1 MLVIDLREKK
11 DDKFSSRPE
20 MNTMGS
26 DIYHL
31 ILQALIDD
39 LHLSGF
45 HAVWSATTTKK
56 KKKDW
61 WPDSL
66 YFQQVL
72 KLSYHRRKS
81 WSAKVLQLQSR
92 SRVWQDLVL
101 WLLKQKLPKQRKVL
115 SNSFTFRSY
124 KLCFKICSSEYTGEN
139 PYLILTYSVNTVL
152 PKWKKDLS
160 GK

>member
-56 KKKDW
+56 KKKRLMTW
-61 WPDSL
+61 FTIFPTGAETFLS
-66 YFQQVL
+66 QKEVL
-72 KLSYHRRKS
+72 VGKGVATSVSVKGLTGFSFMAS
-81 WSAKVLQLQSR
+81 EAKIAQTEKGAQ
-92 SRVWQDLVL
+92 
-101 WLLKQKLPKQRKVL
+101 
-115 SNSFTFRSY
+115 
-124 KLCFKICSSEYTGEN
+124 
-139 PYLILTYSVNTVL
+139 
-152 PKWKKDLS
+152 
-160 GK
+160 